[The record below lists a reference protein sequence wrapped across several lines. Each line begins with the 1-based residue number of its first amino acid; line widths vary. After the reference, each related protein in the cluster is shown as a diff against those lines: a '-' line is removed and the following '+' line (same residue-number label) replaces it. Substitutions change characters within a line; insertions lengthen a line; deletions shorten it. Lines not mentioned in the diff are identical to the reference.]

1 MCWCQCQW
9 ANSNGLIG
17 LSTCTILSDGAQT
30 KRSVASAPIQGIK
43 CLSSKR
49 LREKK
54 KNWIPSLMSAFEE
67 AALQHRTMVQCD
79 WTVTSISAICSRY
92 GKAEYFLNVR
102 DSSVHVWLELESQIS
117 LDRSLK
123 SFRCLHKSWG
133 KKH

>member
-9 ANSNGLIG
+9 ANSNGFIG

-54 KNWIPSLMSAFEE
+54 KEL
-67 AALQHRTMVQCD
+67 D
-79 WTVTSISAICSRY
+79 SIVDV
-92 GKAEYFLNVR
+92 GVR
-102 DSSVHVWLELESQIS
+102 RSSTTAQNNGPV
-117 LDRSLK
+117 
-123 SFRCLHKSWG
+123 
-133 KKH
+133 